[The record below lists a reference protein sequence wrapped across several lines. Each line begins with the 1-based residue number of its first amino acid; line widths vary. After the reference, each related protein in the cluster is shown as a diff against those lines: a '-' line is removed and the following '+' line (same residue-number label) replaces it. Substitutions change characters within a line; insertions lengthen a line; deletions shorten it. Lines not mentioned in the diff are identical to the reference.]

1 MGQYQQWLH
10 YQEGDRRLRST
21 LEVLEIELARLE
33 SQLDSFFLEQLVQQA
48 NPLPTNSILSTLLT
62 QKSASTNG
70 YIPSNNEAPSFSQTN
85 EQEYGASHET
95 LSPEIL
101 DRGGLPDFGPQQ
113 IERMGQTGQTEQ
125 MGQTG
130 QADHFLDLPP
140 FPSAS
145 HPEIELLPEDLLA
158 LMDEHAQTDPQVEL
172 PWWLRKITIA
182 SSDAESGRPID
193 QESIRTNRLVQ
204 RWVERWGRQTS
215 TAFPEEESED
225 TPDAT

>member
-10 YQEGDRRLRST
+10 YQEVDRRLRST

-33 SQLDSFFLEQLVQQA
+33 SQLDSCFLEQLMQQA
-48 NPLPTNSILSTLLT
+48 NPLATNSILSTLLT

-70 YIPSNNEAPSFSQTN
+70 HIPSNNEASSFSQTN
-85 EQEYGASHET
+85 EQEYAASHET
-95 LSPEIL
+95 LSPELL
-101 DRGGLPDFGPQQ
+101 DRGGLPDSGPQQ
-113 IERMGQTGQTEQ
+113 IEQ
-125 MGQTG
+125 MGQMGQMG

-145 HPEIELLPEDLLA
+145 HPEIELLPEDMLA
-158 LMDEHAQTDPQVEL
+158 LMDAHAQTDPQVEL

-204 RWVERWGRQTS
+204 RWVERWGRQSS

>member
-10 YQEGDRRLRST
+10 YQEVDRRLRST

-33 SQLDSFFLEQLVQQA
+33 SQLDSFFLEQLMQQD
-48 NPLPTNSILSTLLT
+48 NPLATNSILSTLLT
-62 QKSASTNG
+62 QKGASMNG
-70 YIPSNNEAPSFSQTN
+70 HIPPNNEASSFSQTN
-85 EQEYGASHET
+85 EQEHAASHET
-95 LSPEIL
+95 LSPELL
-101 DRGGLPDFGPQQ
+101 DRGGLPDSGPQQ
-113 IERMGQTGQTEQ
+113 IEQMEQ
-125 MGQTG
+125 MEQME
-130 QADHFLDLPP
+130 QVDHFLDAPP
-140 FPSAS
+140 FSFAS
-145 HPEIELLPEDLLA
+145 HPEIELLPEDMLA

-172 PWWLRKITIA
+172 PWWLRKITIG

-215 TAFPEEESED
+215 TALPGEESED

>member
-10 YQEGDRRLRST
+10 YQEVDRRLRST

-33 SQLDSFFLEQLVQQA
+33 SQLDSFFLEQLMQQD
-48 NPLPTNSILSTLLT
+48 NPLATNSILSTLLT
-62 QKSASTNG
+62 QKGASTNG
-70 YIPSNNEAPSFSQTN
+70 HIPSNNEASSFSQTN
-85 EQEYGASHET
+85 EQEYAASHET
-95 LSPEIL
+95 LSPELL
-101 DRGGLPDFGPQQ
+101 DRGGLPDSGPQQ
-113 IERMGQTGQTEQ
+113 IEQ
-125 MGQTG
+125 MGQMGQMG

-145 HPEIELLPEDLLA
+145 HPEIELLPEDMLA
-158 LMDEHAQTDPQVEL
+158 LMDAHAQTDPQVEL

-215 TAFPEEESED
+215 TALPGEESED

>member
-10 YQEGDRRLRST
+10 YQEVDRRLRST

-33 SQLDSFFLEQLVQQA
+33 SQLDSFFLEQLMQQD
-48 NPLPTNSILSTLLT
+48 NPLATNSILSTLLT
-62 QKSASTNG
+62 QKGASTNG
-70 YIPSNNEAPSFSQTN
+70 HIPSNNEASSFSQTN
-85 EQEYGASHET
+85 EQEYAASHET
-95 LSPEIL
+95 LSSELL
-101 DRGGLPDFGPQQ
+101 DRGDLPDSGSQQ
-113 IERMGQTGQTEQ
+113 IEQ
-125 MGQTG
+125 MGQMGQMG

-145 HPEIELLPEDLLA
+145 HPEIELLSEDMLA
-158 LMDEHAQTDPQVEL
+158 LMDAHAQTDPQVEL
-172 PWWLRKITIA
+172 PWWLRKITIG

-215 TAFPEEESED
+215 TALPGEESED